1 MNNKLFSNIKAITAC
16 SIAFGLAGFS
26 MAAPIKTIPWNG
38 HVGAVS
44 FTFDDALENQ
54 VQNLKPVLDELPDVH
69 VTFFLTDMGNGLKQ
83 NAAGFAALAKAG
95 HEIGNHAKNHGHLS
109 GITNNEEL
117 NEEIVKFA
125 DNIEKVLAE
134 NGATINV
141 ISFAT
146 PFCENNDQ
154 VKGVIDTR
162 HFINRDCGWHGRN
175 EWDVEPDW
183 LALKAKI
190 WTRSGASVPE
200 MLTAMDTAAFIGNFA
215 GGEPWEVQIK
225 GGTWLVVLN
234 HGVTDDK
241 GDDYAIDPADIK
253 KIFERAV
260 EDKLWVAPFGT
271 IGAYYR
277 AHFIVDAAT
286 STATDDGFTVSW
298 KIPNE
303 HMPKSIPLRVNID
316 TKSVGENVVVEQ
328 DGQKITPES
337 DGSYIIEFMSKS
349 LTVRKAGA
357 GDTPSDTTT
366 HPKDTTTTPPT
377 DSTKDTST
385 ALPKIQLGNVQNST
399 VYTKFTLF
407 DLNGNRLGTV
417 SDFAVPANYPKG
429 TYIIRAEAKGQA
441 AITKKVSR

>member
-1 MNNKLFSNIKAITAC
+1 MNNKLFSNIKAVTAC
-16 SIAFGLAGFS
+16 TFAFGLAGFS

-54 VQNLKPVLDELPDVH
+54 VQNLKPVLDELPNVH

-125 DNIEKVLAE
+125 DNIEKVLADQ
-134 NGATINV
+134 GVSTNV

-154 VKGVIDTR
+154 VKSVIDTR

-215 GGEPWEVQIK
+215 GAEPWEVQIK

-253 KIFERAV
+253 KIFERAI

-357 GDTPSDTTT
+357 GDSTT
-366 HPKDTTTTPPT
+366 HPQDTTATPPT

-385 ALPKIQLGNVQNST
+385 ALPKIQLGSEQNST

-417 SDFAVPANYPKG
+417 RDFTVPENYPKG

-441 AITKKVSR
+441 AITKKVSQ

>member
-1 MNNKLFSNIKAITAC
+1 
-16 SIAFGLAGFS
+16 

-54 VQNLKPVLDELPDVH
+54 VQNLKPILDEMKDIH
-69 VTFFLTDMGNGLKQ
+69 VTFFLTNMGNGLKQ
-83 NAAGFAALAKAG
+83 NAAGFAALASAG
-95 HEIGNHAKNHGHLS
+95 NEIGNHTDTHAHLTGVGS
-109 GITNNEEL
+109 NEEL
-117 NEEIVKFA
+117 KKEIVTFA
-125 DNIEKVLAE
+125 DNIEKVIAD

-141 ISFAT
+141 TSLAT

-154 VKGVIDTR
+154 VKSVIDTR

-183 LALKAKI
+183 LSIKAKI
-190 WTRSGASVPE
+190 WTRSGASVNE
-200 MLTAMDTAAFIGNFA
+200 LLSSLDTAAFIGNFEGA
-215 GGEPWEVQIK
+215 NPWDVQIK

-234 HGVTDDK
+234 HGVTDDQ
-241 GDDYAIDPADIK
+241 GDDYAISPADIK
-253 KIFERAV
+253 KLFQHAIEN
-260 EDKLWVAPFGT
+260 KLWIAPFGT

-286 STATDDGFTVSW
+286 STATDDGYTVSW

-303 HMPKSIPLRVNID
+303 HMPKSVLLRVNID
-316 TKSVGENVVVEQ
+316 TKSVGERAIVEQ
-328 DGQKITPES
+328 DGQKLTPES
-337 DGSYIIEFMSKS
+337 DGSYIIEFTSKS

-357 GDTPSDTTT
+357 GDSTT
-366 HPKDTTTTPPT
+366 HPQDTTATPPT

-417 SDFAVPANYPKG
+417 RDFTVPENYPKG
-429 TYIIRAEAKGQA
+429 TYIIRAEAKGLA
-441 AITKKVSR
+441 AITKKVAR

>member
-1 MNNKLFSNIKAITAC
+1 
-16 SIAFGLAGFS
+16 

-125 DNIEKVLAE
+125 DNIEKMLADE
-134 NGATINV
+134 GVSTNV

-154 VKGVIDTR
+154 VKSVIDTR
-162 HFINRDCGWHGRN
+162 HFINRDCVWHGRN
-175 EWDVEPDW
+175 EWDTEPDW

-190 WTRSGASVPE
+190 WTRSGATVPE

-215 GGEPWEVQIK
+215 GAEPWEVQIK

-234 HGVTDDK
+234 HGVTDDQ

-253 KIFERAV
+253 KIFEL
-260 EDKLWVAPFGT
+260 D
-271 IGAYYR
+271 
-277 AHFIVDAAT
+277 FIC
-286 STATDDGFTVSW
+286 
-298 KIPNE
+298 
-303 HMPKSIPLRVNID
+303 
-316 TKSVGENVVVEQ
+316 
-328 DGQKITPES
+328 
-337 DGSYIIEFMSKS
+337 GS
-349 LTVRKAGA
+349 
-357 GDTPSDTTT
+357 
-366 HPKDTTTTPPT
+366 
-377 DSTKDTST
+377 
-385 ALPKIQLGNVQNST
+385 N
-399 VYTKFTLF
+399 
-407 DLNGNRLGTV
+407 
-417 SDFAVPANYPKG
+417 
-429 TYIIRAEAKGQA
+429 
-441 AITKKVSR
+441 

>member
-1 MNNKLFSNIKAITAC
+1 MNSKLFSDIKAVTAC

-54 VQNLKPVLDELPDVH
+54 VQNLKPVLDGLPNVH

-125 DNIEKVLAE
+125 DNIEKTLADQ
-134 NGATINV
+134 GVTTSV
-141 ISFAT
+141 MSFAT

-154 VKGVIDTR
+154 VKSVIDTR

-190 WTRSGASVPE
+190 WTRSGATVPE

-215 GGEPWEVQIK
+215 GAEPWEVQVK

-253 KIFERAV
+253 KIFERAI

-277 AHFIVDAAT
+277 AHFVVDAAT

-303 HMPKSIPLRVNID
+303 HMPKSVPLRVNID
-316 TKSVGENVVVEQ
+316 TKSVGENAVVEQ
-328 DGQKITPES
+328 DGQKISPES

-349 LTVRKAGA
+349 LKVRKAGA
-357 GDTPSDTTT
+357 GDKPD
-366 HPKDTTTTPPT
+366 DPP
-377 DSTKDTST
+377 T
-385 ALPKIQLGNVQNST
+385 ALPKKASNAAGLQA
-399 VYTKFTLF
+399 YEKFTLF
-407 DLNGNRLGTV
+407 DLNGNCLGTV
-417 SDFAVPANYPKG
+417 RDFTVPASYPKG
-429 TYIIRAEAKGQA
+429 TYIIRAEANGLPT
-441 AITKKVSR
+441 ITKQVVR

>member
-1 MNNKLFSNIKAITAC
+1 MNSKLYSDIKAVTVC
-16 SIAFGLAGFS
+16 SIAFGLTGFS
-26 MAAPIKTIPWNG
+26 MATPIKTIPWNG

-125 DNIEKVLAE
+125 DNIEKMLADE
-134 NGATINV
+134 GVSTNV

-154 VKGVIDTR
+154 VKSVIDTR

-175 EWDVEPDW
+175 EWDTEPDW

-190 WTRSGASVPE
+190 WTRSGATVPE

-215 GGEPWEVQIK
+215 GAEPWEVQIK

-234 HGVTDDK
+234 HGVTDDQ

-253 KIFERAV
+253 KIFERAI
-260 EDKLWVAPFGT
+260 EDKLWIAPFGT
-271 IGAYYR
+271 VGAYYR
-277 AHFIVDAAT
+277 AHFIVDAAS

-303 HMPKSIPLRVNID
+303 HMPKSVPLRVNID
-316 TKSVGENVVVEQ
+316 TKSVGENAVVEQ
-328 DGQKITPES
+328 DGQKISPES
-337 DGSYIIEFMSKS
+337 DGTYIIEFMSKS

-357 GDTPSDTTT
+357 GDSTT
-366 HPKDTTTTPPT
+366 HPQDTTATPPT

-399 VYTKFTLF
+399 IYTKFTLF
-407 DLNGNRLGTV
+407 DLNGNRIGTV
-417 SDFAVPANYPKG
+417 RDFTVPENYPKG

>member
-1 MNNKLFSNIKAITAC
+1 MNYKTLALTSGL
-16 SIAFGLAGFS
+16 AFGLAGIA
-26 MAAPIKTIPWNG
+26 MANPIKTIPWNG

-54 VQNLKPVLDELPDVH
+54 VKYLKPVLDELENVH

-125 DNIEKVLAE
+125 DNIEKILAE
-134 NGATINV
+134 NGAATNV

-154 VKGVIDTR
+154 VKSVIDSR

-190 WTRSGASVPE
+190 WTRSGATVPE
-200 MLTAMDTAAFIGNFA
+200 MLSALDTAAFIGNFEGA
-215 GGEPWEVQIK
+215 NPWDVQIK

-234 HGVTDDK
+234 HGVTSDQ

-253 KIFERAV
+253 KIFEHAI
-260 EDKLWVAPFGT
+260 EDKLWIAPFGT

-277 AHFIVDAAT
+277 AHFIVDDAN

-303 HMPKSIPLRVNID
+303 HMPKSVPLRVRID
-316 TKSVGENVVVEQ
+316 TEGVGDKVVVEQ
-328 DGQKITPES
+328 DGQRISPES
-337 DGSYIIEFMSKS
+337 DGTYIIEFMAKS
-349 LTVRKAGA
+349 LKVRKAGA
-357 GDTPSDTTT
+357 GDPDDPPS
-366 HPKDTTTTPPT
+366 
-377 DSTKDTST
+377 
-385 ALPKIQLGNVQNST
+385 ALPKTASKVPSEQS
-399 VYTKFTLF
+399 YTKFTIF
-407 DLNGNRLGTV
+407 DLNGNRLGTIN
-417 SDFAVPANYPKG
+417 DWAIPASYPKG
-429 TYIIRAEAKGQA
+429 TYIIRAEAQGA
-441 AITKKVSR
+441 PAITKKVSK

>member
-1 MNNKLFSNIKAITAC
+1 MNNKLFSNIKAVTAC
-16 SIAFGLAGFS
+16 TFAFGLAGFS

-125 DNIEKVLAE
+125 DNIEKVLADQ
-134 NGATINV
+134 GVSTNV

-215 GGEPWEVQIK
+215 GAEPWEVQIK

-253 KIFERAV
+253 KIFERAI

-286 STATDDGFTVSW
+286 STVTDDGFTVSW

-357 GDTPSDTTT
+357 GDSTT
-366 HPKDTTTTPPT
+366 HPQDTTATPPT

-385 ALPKIQLGNVQNST
+385 ALPKIQLGSEQNST

-407 DLNGNRLGTV
+407 DLNGNRIGTV
-417 SDFAVPANYPKG
+417 RDFTVPENYPKG

>member
-1 MNNKLFSNIKAITAC
+1 MNSKLFSDIKAVTAC

-54 VQNLKPVLDELPDVH
+54 VQNLKPVLDGLPDVH

-125 DNIEKVLAE
+125 DNIEKTLADQ
-134 NGATINV
+134 GVTTCV
-141 ISFAT
+141 MSFAT

-154 VKGVIDTR
+154 VKSVIDTR

-190 WTRSGASVPE
+190 WTRSGATVPE

-215 GGEPWEVQIK
+215 GAEPWEVQIK

-253 KIFERAV
+253 KIFERAI
-260 EDKLWVAPFGT
+260 EDT
-271 IGAYYR
+271 
-277 AHFIVDAAT
+277 
-286 STATDDGFTVSW
+286 
-298 KIPNE
+298 
-303 HMPKSIPLRVNID
+303 
-316 TKSVGENVVVEQ
+316 
-328 DGQKITPES
+328 
-337 DGSYIIEFMSKS
+337 
-349 LTVRKAGA
+349 
-357 GDTPSDTTT
+357 
-366 HPKDTTTTPPT
+366 
-377 DSTKDTST
+377 
-385 ALPKIQLGNVQNST
+385 
-399 VYTKFTLF
+399 
-407 DLNGNRLGTV
+407 
-417 SDFAVPANYPKG
+417 
-429 TYIIRAEAKGQA
+429 
-441 AITKKVSR
+441 

>member
-125 DNIEKVLAE
+125 DNIEKVLADQ
-134 NGATINV
+134 GVSTNV

-215 GGEPWEVQIK
+215 GAEPWEVQIK

-286 STATDDGFTVSW
+286 SAATDDGFTVSW

-303 HMPKSIPLRVNID
+303 HMPKSVPLRVNID
-316 TKSVGENVVVEQ
+316 TKSVGENAVVEQ

-337 DGSYIIEFMSKS
+337 DGSYIIEFTSKS
-349 LTVRKAGA
+349 LTVRKPSAS
-357 GDTPSDTTT
+357 DTPGDSTT
-366 HPKDTTTTPPT
+366 HPQDTTATPPT

-385 ALPKIQLGNVQNST
+385 ALPKIQLGSEQNST

-407 DLNGNRLGTV
+407 DLNGNRIGTV
-417 SDFAVPANYPKG
+417 RDFTVPGNYPKG